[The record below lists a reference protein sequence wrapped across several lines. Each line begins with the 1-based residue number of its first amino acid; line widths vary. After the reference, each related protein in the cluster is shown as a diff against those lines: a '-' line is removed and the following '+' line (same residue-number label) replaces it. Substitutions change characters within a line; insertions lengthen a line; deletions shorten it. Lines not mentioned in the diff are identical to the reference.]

1 MNKLTLIGGNRDK
14 QGGPMLT
21 FARLAQSRGIA
32 VEVITEPWHLAMVGA
47 DGRTMETALGE
58 AAIPYRC
65 LDKISADSFQNR
77 PDEDSVCVLVNAI
90 WFIKQDII
98 DLFPGR
104 IFNYHNA
111 RLPEERGAAAY
122 SWKILSGT
130 RRGGLSLHHVV
141 EELDQGRVVF
151 ARAVEFPDSARH
163 SMDFYKHIEAIE
175 PQFFT
180 DFLAHLE
187 AATLPEKQLQDEALS
202 LYWPRLN
209 SAVHG
214 YIDWNWQ
221 ARDIEAFSNAFDD
234 PHPGASSFL
243 DGVRFRLKGCC
254 LSDESI
260 DFHPFQAGIV
270 VRKHAGYIF
279 VAARSGL
286 LRFERVLGEDGE
298 DATAQINLGRRF
310 HTPREQLE
318 AALNS
323 RAIQNATNVKIK

>member
-1 MNKLTLIGGNRDK
+1 MKKLILIGGNRDG
-14 QGGPMLT
+14 QSGPLRS
-21 FARLAQSRGIA
+21 FAQMAQARGIA
-32 VEVITEPWHLAMVGA
+32 VEVVSEPWHLAMA
-47 DGRTMETALGE
+47 AKDGVTLEAALNE
-58 AAIPYRC
+58 AAIPLRC
-65 LDKISADSFQNR
+65 LEKISAESFKDQAC
-77 PDEDSVCVLVNAI
+77 EDSVCLLVNAI

-111 RLPEERGAAAY
+111 LLPQERGAAAY

-130 RRGGLSLHHVV
+130 RMGGLSIHEVV

-151 ARAVEFPDSARH
+151 AHAVEFPDSARH

-175 PQFFT
+175 PQFFS
-180 DFLAHLE
+180 DFLTHLE
-187 AATLPEKQLQDEALS
+187 AATLPEKRLQDEALS

-209 SAVHG
+209 SDVHG

-221 ARDIEAFSNAFDD
+221 ARDIEAFSNAFDE

-260 DFHPFQAGIV
+260 DFHPFQAGID
-270 VRKHAGYIF
+270 
-279 VAARSGL
+279 
-286 LRFERVLGEDGE
+286 VL
-298 DATAQINLGRRF
+298 
-310 HTPREQLE
+310 
-318 AALNS
+318 
-323 RAIQNATNVKIK
+323 